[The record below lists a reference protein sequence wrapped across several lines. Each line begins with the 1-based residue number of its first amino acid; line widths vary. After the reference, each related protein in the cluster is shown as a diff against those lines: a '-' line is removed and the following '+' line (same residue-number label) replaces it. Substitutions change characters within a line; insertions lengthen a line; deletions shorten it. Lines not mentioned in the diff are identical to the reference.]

1 MNQLDRYYRALLEY
15 RANTDDRDCARFRKA
30 LTEAG
35 RDSDSIRVKRWI
47 CRIEEDWIDEIEKGL
62 VFIEKAIKEERQFIY
77 SNGEVLPIEKVKNV
91 SRDSVEHLAK
101 HSDLITREPEGD
113 DIIPDKLYSV
123 ERLNDYAVYENRFLY
138 MLLCYLRDFISI
150 RYDKILELTGKYEGE
165 LKLSKQVT
173 LPSHEL
179 SISVELHDER
189 RNDRYIMEHNT
200 AKSAIDRIDLILKA
214 VIAFLATP
222 LMEYAAKAPM
232 LKPPITKT
240 NVLKMDNNFKGAVAL
255 YEYIVAYDK
264 KGYTAEQ
271 RDDLLR
277 PLSNTV
283 ADEISEASALLTFL
297 TYEHGL
303 GIGQELK
310 RVYDE
315 EKQRKQQ
322 ERIKKQDE
330 RLEALRRKLDAKEI
344 SPEEYILGLE
354 DQLKL
359 MRSENASLEGLR
371 RETGELKRERE
382 TLRMNIRELEG
393 DKATLAE
400 QVADMEKIYDVKLE
414 DQRQQYE
421 ERISQELESHRNELD
436 RVQNECVE
444 RIEGARRQ
452 MRDTENEA
460 RAAVSDAKQKLAQS
474 EARYTELEASA
485 SRLAEE
491 KLMCEASLTALRAEQ
506 GLIGKDEDMSDKQ
519 SIDRLE
525 REFEAFLRLYE
536 SSWASAKKSIRKKI
550 LNYNNLKAQQSS
562 DEE

>member
-1 MNQLDRYYRALLEY
+1 MDQLDRYYRALLEY
-15 RANTDDRDCARFRKA
+15 RAITDDRDCARFRKA
-30 LTEAG
+30 LSDAG
-35 RDSDSIRVKRWI
+35 RDGDSIRVKRWI
-47 CRIEEDWIDEIEKGL
+47 CHIEEDWIAEIEKGL

-77 SNGEVLPIEKVKNV
+77 SNGEVLPIEKVKHV

-113 DIIPDKLYSV
+113 DLIPDKLYSV

-165 LKLSKQVT
+165 LKLSKQVD
-173 LPSHEL
+173 LPSREL
-179 SISVELHDER
+179 SLSVELHDER

-214 VIAFLATP
+214 VIAFLGTP

-271 RDDLLR
+271 RDDVLR
-277 PLSNTV
+277 PLSDTV
-283 ADEISEASALLTFL
+283 SDELSEASALLTFL

-303 GIGQELK
+303 GISSDLK
-310 RVYDE
+310 RSYEE

-330 RLEALRRKLDAKEI
+330 RLAALRRKLESKELA
-344 SPEEYILGLE
+344 PEEYILALE

-371 RETGELKRERE
+371 RETGELKRDRE
-382 TLRMNIRELEG
+382 VLKMNIRELES
-393 DKATLAE
+393 DKAALAG
-400 QVADMEKIYDVKLE
+400 QVADMEKIYDGKLDE
-414 DQRQQYE
+414 QRQQYE
-421 ERISQELESHRNELD
+421 ERISKELDSHREELD

-444 RIEGARRQ
+444 RIEGLRRQ
-452 MRDTENEA
+452 MRDSENEA
-460 RAAVSDAKQKLAQS
+460 RERIG
-474 EARYTELEASA
+474 EARQRLSESQAKCTELEAHA
-485 SRLAEE
+485 AKLADQ
-491 KLMCEASLTALRAEQ
+491 KLMCEASLTAIRAEQ

-525 REFEAFLRLYE
+525 REFDAFLRLYE

-550 LNYNNLKAQQSS
+550 LNYNNLKAQENSA
-562 DEE
+562 DE

>member
-1 MNQLDRYYRALLEY
+1 MNQLDRYYRALMEY

-35 RDSDSIRVKRWI
+35 RESDSIRVKRWI
-47 CRIEEDWIDEIEKGL
+47 CHIEEDWIAEIEKGL

-173 LPSHEL
+173 LPSRQL
-179 SISVELHDER
+179 SVAVELHDEC

-371 RETGELKRERE
+371 RETSELKRDRE
-382 TLRMNIRELEG
+382 MLRMNIRELES
-393 DKATLAE
+393 DKAALAE

-421 ERISQELESHRNELD
+421 ERISQELENHKNELD
-436 RVQNECVE
+436 RVHNECVE
-444 RIEGARRQ
+444 RIEDARRR

-460 RAAVSDAKQKLAQS
+460 RAAVSDAKERLAQS
-474 EARYTELEASA
+474 EAKYTELEASA
-485 SRLAEE
+485 ARLAEE

-525 REFEAFLRLYE
+525 REFEAFLKLYE

-550 LNYNNLKAQQSS
+550 LNYNNLKAQESP